1 MIKVSRIETDNE
13 LKAGI
18 ESLTSIFIEEY
29 PYYSTWIE
37 KNMHQFYSGEK
48 QILKVLDNQNN
59 QLLGYI
65 MIHFSSMNIVKI
77 NGIYIFEENKGKG
90 IATQALTNLCE
101 LLKQVNV
108 DLIYVQ
114 TRLDNNAV
122 VHLFDKTG
130 FKLIGTNYH
139 NVEQRNDWVAC
150 CNLNDVIIDEQ
161 NIAGQ
166 IYDGFTA
173 LDGEGI
179 SDLREQHK
187 SGNLILRKVKKED
200 KKEN

>member
-48 QILKVLDNQNN
+48 QI
-59 QLLGYI
+59 GYI

-139 NVEQRNDWVAC
+139 NVEQRNNWVAC

-173 LDGEGI
+173 LDREGI

-187 SGNLILRKVKKED
+187 SGNLILRKVKKEN

>member
-139 NVEQRNDWVAC
+139 NVEQRNNWVAC

-173 LDGEGI
+173 LDREGI
-179 SDLREQHK
+179 LNLKEQHK
-187 SGNLILRKVKKED
+187 TGNLVLRKVKKED

>member
-1 MIKVSRIETDNE
+1 
-13 LKAGI
+13 
-18 ESLTSIFIEEY
+18 
-29 PYYSTWIE
+29 
-37 KNMHQFYSGEK
+37 
-48 QILKVLDNQNN
+48 
-59 QLLGYI
+59 

-139 NVEQRNDWVAC
+139 NVEQRNNWVAC

-173 LDGEGI
+173 LDGEGVLN
-179 SDLREQHK
+179 LRVQHK
-187 SGNLILRKVKKED
+187 TGNLVLRKVKKED